1 MTDPQFFIYF
11 HRRPDTGDVFYV
23 GRGKRVGRGSPVKR
37 AHAVRGRSAQWQS
50 IVEKNGGQYAIEIV
64 EWCDTFEFAKAR
76 EVFYIASIG
85 RKCYGGPLINLSDGG
100 DGIDGYQHTDETR
113 QKLRAAWQRNPDR
126 IKALQSE
133 SAMDARRAAIARIGG
148 SMKGKRHSAA
158 TRANY
163 SEQRKGARNHQAKT
177 VVDMATGVEYGCV
190 GDAARALGIP
200 RGTLY
205 NCLFGGRTNT
215 TTLRYK

>member
-1 MTDPQFFIYF
+1 MADPQFFIYF

-23 GRGKRVGRGSPVKR
+23 GRGKRVNRGSPVKR

-50 IVEKNGGQYAIEIV
+50 IVERNGGRYAIEIV
-64 EWCDTFEFAKAR
+64 EWCDTFESAKAR

-85 RKCYGGPLINLSDGG
+85 RKRYGGPLVNLSDGG
-100 DGIDGYQHTDETR
+100 DGIDGYQHTAETR
-113 QKLRAAWQRNPDR
+113 QKLRAAWERNPDR

-133 SAMDARRAAIARIGG
+133 TALAARRAAMARVGG

-163 SEQRKGARNHQAKT
+163 SEQRRGARNNQAKV
-177 VVDMATGVEYGCV
+177 VVDTATGLEYGCV
-190 GDAARALGIP
+190 GDAAKAIGLARS
-200 RGTLY
+200 TVY
-205 NCLFGGRTNT
+205 NYLFGGRKNT

>member
-76 EVFYIASIG
+76 EQLVTALGPDHARIA
-85 RKCYGGPLINLSDGG
+85 KL
-100 DGIDGYQHTDETR
+100 DEM
-113 QKLRAAWQRNPDR
+113 RAALREQ
-126 IKALQSE
+126 
-133 SAMDARRAAIARIGG
+133 RAA
-148 SMKGKRHSAA
+148 
-158 TRANY
+158 
-163 SEQRKGARNHQAKT
+163 
-177 VVDMATGVEYGCV
+177 
-190 GDAARALGIP
+190 
-200 RGTLY
+200 
-205 NCLFGGRTNT
+205 GR
-215 TTLRYK
+215 